1 MQAYK
6 DLREVILPGQPRTVL
21 IEFLLERYEP
31 GIIEDCQG
39 QPEVALKQLGLWVDC
54 HGRRTKLEHVIGF
67 FDSLQLL
74 WKLALL
80 VKSHVNYSEEKFKMS

>member
-39 QPEVALKQLGLWVDC
+39 
-54 HGRRTKLEHVIGF
+54 
-67 FDSLQLL
+67 
-74 WKLALL
+74 
-80 VKSHVNYSEEKFKMS
+80 

>member
-39 QPEVALKQLGLWVDC
+39 QPEIALTATVD
-54 HGRRTKLEHVIGF
+54 
-67 FDSLQLL
+67 
-74 WKLALL
+74 AL
-80 VKSHVNYSEEKFKMS
+80 SWSM